1 MLLELFISNV
11 LDIIPPPK
19 DLINTFVSNNN
30 INENA
35 LLNHPLSRY
44 NILYRFVIEYIFNIS
59 PSIYDFIIPPNN
71 NISYHGYIDFILN
84 KVFALKFGLMNRINI
99 QDFKDK
105 TQDIINKL
113 NNNNFVVE
121 SIIQKLQTRYNSNI
135 TFAHNSVFEYF
146 LQLLKTIPQQVN
158 ILETINPV
166 TGFKV
171 ITNYQKELYVPDN
184 EYLKHLIIQDNYFL
198 KKLQFC
204 HIIYLYKTLDE
215 EILKTLNIISK
226 KKQVILFTHD
236 KIKNT
241 SIPNTWVLSIPQE
254 EISLPKIGQW
264 CLIIADQYNKSY
276 IDNCVVS
283 NKNNIILYTPE
294 NNNNITSN
302 TENVR
307 VLNYVYNK
315 QDFWDGHLRI
325 INNPQDLGYTHYIN
339 FMYDYNDKHA
349 HDIQNA
355 IINCSKE
362 NKENKKTKNAILLV
376 DNRENEL
383 SVLSMKFAFLNTGGW
398 DCYILTSTKAS
409 EYYKKHL
416 NFANVST
423 NILLNHNFDIDI
435 YNDILE
441 DIDVWKSFECYSHV
455 LVIQDDGLLVRPGI
469 DKFLCYDYVGA
480 PWRDDPGNDYIKKH
494 ISSNMVGNG
503 GFSCRRV
510 SQIIN
515 ILSKYSEKKHELFF
529 YNINRMP
536 EDVWMIKYLT
546 LENCN
551 IAPVG
556 VASTFSSEEIL
567 DSRSIGFHKVW
578 AYHDPNN
585 IKDYFKSILFDDK
598 N

>member
-11 LDIIPPPK
+11 LDIISPPK

-44 NILYRFVIEYIFNIS
+44 NILYRFVIEYIFKIS

-71 NISYHGYIDFILN
+71 NISYHGYIDFVLN

-105 TQDIINKL
+105 TQEVINKL

-121 SIIQKLQTRYNSNI
+121 SIIHKLKTRYDSNI
-135 TFAHNSVFEYF
+135 NFRHNYVFEYF
-146 LQLLKTIPQQVN
+146 LQLLKTIPPQQN
-158 ILETINPV
+158 ILENINQV

-171 ITNYQKELYVPDN
+171 ITNYQKDLYVPNN
-184 EYLKHLIIQDNYFL
+184 EYVKHLIIQDNYFL
-198 KKLQFC
+198 KKLQSY
-204 HIIYLYKTLDE
+204 HIIYLYKPLDKETLE
-215 EILKTLNIISK
+215 TINIISK
-226 KKQVILFTHD
+226 NKQIILFTD
-236 KIKNT
+236 FSEIKNIN
-241 SIPNTWVLSIPQE
+241 IPNTWVLRIPDN
-254 EISLPKIGQW
+254 ISLPKIAQW

-283 NKNNIILYTPE
+283 DKNNIIYYTS
-294 NNNNITSN
+294 NTNITN

-307 VLNYVYNK
+307 VLNYIYNI
-315 QDFWDGHLRI
+315 DGFWDGHLKV
-325 INNPQDLGYTHYIN
+325 INNPQDIGYTHYIN

-349 HDIQNA
+349 HDIQNV
-355 IINCSKE
+355 INNYS
-362 NKENKKTKNAILLV
+362 NKNKNKTNNAILLV

-398 DCYILTSTKAS
+398 DCYIITSSKAS

-416 NFANVST
+416 TFANVST
-423 NILLNHNFDIDI
+423 NILLNQKFDIDI

-441 DIDVWKSFECYSHV
+441 DIDIWKSFECYSHV

-510 SQIIN
+510 SKIIN
-515 ILSKYSEKKHELFF
+515 ILSKYSDKKHELFF

-551 IAPVG
+551 IAPVD

-585 IKDYFKSILFDDK
+585 IRDYFKSILFDDK